1 MNNNRPTIVA
11 LGEVLW
17 DMLPGGKKIG
27 GAPLNFACH
36 ATQLGCKGVMVSSIG
51 KDALGDELL
60 EGIAPIGV
68 ELSFIQ
74 RSNMPTSRVDVVVDS
89 QGTPQYIINEGVAWD
104 HILFTPEMD
113 ALAQKADAVCWGSLA
128 ARSETSR
135 TTIIRF
141 VESTKEECLKVFDI
155 NIRQHYYDREFI
167 EWSLHRA
174 DVLKLNDDELPL
186 LQEYYSLV
194 GQPIEQC
201 KELLELFGLRYVVYT
216 CGSKESVVVGAE
228 KISRI
233 DTPKVEVV
241 DTVGAGDSFTAA
253 FVSGLVNGR
262 TIVDSHRHAVE
273 LAAYVCSQR
282 GATPQIPEF
291 LRER

>member
-17 DMLPGGKKIG
+17 DMLLGGKKIG

-68 ELSFIQ
+68 ELSFVQ
-74 RSNMPTSRVDVVVDS
+74 RSDRPTSKVDVVVDS

-104 HILFTPEMD
+104 HILFTPEMY

-128 ARSETSR
+128 ARNETSR

-141 VESTKEECLKVFDI
+141 VESTREDCLKVFDI
-155 NIRQHYYDREFI
+155 NIRQHYYDKEFI
-167 EWSLHRA
+167 NWGLTQA
-174 DVLKLNDDELPL
+174 NVLKLNDDELPL
-186 LQEYYSLV
+186 LQGYYSLM
-194 GQPIEQC
+194 GDPIEQC
-201 KELLELFGLRYVVYT
+201 RELLERFGLRYVVYT

-228 KISRI
+228 DISRI

-253 FVSGLVNGR
+253 FVSGLIRG
-262 TIVDSHRHAVE
+262 DSIAETHRHAVDI
-273 LAAYVCSQR
+273 AAYVCTQA
-282 GATPQIPEF
+282 GAIPA
-291 LRER
+291 LPVNLQ

>member
-36 ATQLGCKGVMVSSIG
+36 ATQLGCKGVMVSCIG

-60 EGIAPIGV
+60 GGIAPIGV
-68 ELSFIQ
+68 ELSFVQ
-74 RSNMPTSRVDVVVDS
+74 RSDRPTSKVDVVVDS
-89 QGTPQYIINEGVAWD
+89 LGTPQYIINEGVAWD

-141 VESTKEECLKVFDI
+141 VESTREDCLKVFDI
-155 NIRQHYYDREFI
+155 NIRQHYYDKEFI
-167 EWSLHRA
+167 NWGLTQA
-174 DVLKLNDDELPL
+174 NVLKLNDDELPL
-186 LQEYYSLV
+186 LQGYYSLM
-194 GQPIEQC
+194 GDPIEQC
-201 KELLELFGLRYVVYT
+201 RELLERFGLRYVVYT

-228 KISRI
+228 DISRI

-253 FVSGLVNGR
+253 FVSGLIRG
-262 TIVDSHRHAVE
+262 DSIAETHRHAVDI
-273 LAAYVCSQR
+273 AAYVCTQA
-282 GATPQIPEF
+282 GAIPA
-291 LRER
+291 LPVNLQ

>member
-60 EGIAPIGV
+60 EGIAHIGV
-68 ELSFIQ
+68 ELSFVQ
-74 RSNMPTSRVDVVVDS
+74 RSDRPTSKVDVVVDS
-89 QGTPQYIINEGVAWD
+89 QGKPQYIINEGVAWD
-104 HILFTPEMD
+104 HILFTSEMGV
-113 ALAQKADAVCWGSLA
+113 LAQKADAVCWGSLA
-128 ARSETSR
+128 ARNRTSR
-135 TTIIRF
+135 ATIIRF
-141 VESTKEECLKVFDI
+141 VESTREDCLKVFDI
-155 NIRQHYYDREFI
+155 NIRQHYYDKEFI
-167 EWSLHRA
+167 NWGLTQA
-174 DVLKLNDDELPL
+174 NVLKLNDDELPL
-186 LQEYYSLV
+186 LQGYYSLM
-194 GQPIEQC
+194 GDPIEQC
-201 KELLELFGLRYVVYT
+201 RDLLERFGLRYVVYT

-228 KISRI
+228 DISRI

-253 FVSGLVNGR
+253 FVSGLIRG
-262 TIVDSHRHAVE
+262 DSIAETHRHAVDI
-273 LAAYVCSQR
+273 AAYVCTQA
-282 GATPQIPEF
+282 GAIPA
-291 LRER
+291 LPVNLQ

>member
-68 ELSFIQ
+68 ELSFVQ
-74 RSNMPTSRVDVVVDS
+74 RSDRPTSKVDVVVDS

-104 HILFTPEMD
+104 HILFTPEMY

-128 ARSETSR
+128 ARNETSR

-141 VESTKEECLKVFDI
+141 VESTREDCLKVFDI
-155 NIRQHYYDREFI
+155 NIRQHYYDKEFI
-167 EWSLHRA
+167 NWGLTQA
-174 DVLKLNDDELPL
+174 NVLKLNDDELPL
-186 LQEYYSLV
+186 LQGYYSLM
-194 GQPIEQC
+194 GDPIEQC
-201 KELLELFGLRYVVYT
+201 RELLERFGLRYVVYT

-228 KISRI
+228 DISRI

-253 FVSGLVNGR
+253 FVSGLIRG
-262 TIVDSHRHAVE
+262 DSIAETHRHAVDI
-273 LAAYVCSQR
+273 AAYVCTQA
-282 GATPQIPEF
+282 GAIPA
-291 LRER
+291 LPVNLQ

>member
-60 EGIAPIGV
+60 EGIAHIGV
-68 ELSFIQ
+68 ELSFVQ
-74 RSNMPTSRVDVVVDS
+74 RSDRPTSKVDVVVDS
-89 QGTPQYIINEGVAWD
+89 QGKPQYIINEGVAWD

-141 VESTKEECLKVFDI
+141 VESTREDCLKVFDI
-155 NIRQHYYDREFI
+155 NIRQHYYDKDFI
-167 EWSLHRA
+167 NWGLTQA
-174 DVLKLNDDELPL
+174 NVLKLNDDELPL
-186 LQEYYSLV
+186 LQGYYSLM
-194 GQPIEQC
+194 GDPIEQC
-201 KELLELFGLRYVVYT
+201 RELLERFRLRYVVYT

-228 KISRI
+228 DISRI

-253 FVSGLVNGR
+253 FVSGLIRG
-262 TIVDSHRHAVE
+262 DSIAETHRHAVDI
-273 LAAYVCSQR
+273 AAYVCTQA
-282 GATPQIPEF
+282 GAIPA
-291 LRER
+291 LPVNLQ

>member
-36 ATQLGCKGVMVSSIG
+36 ATQLGCKGVMVRSIG

-68 ELSFIQ
+68 ELSFVQ
-74 RSNMPTSRVDVVVDS
+74 RSDRPTSKVDVVVDS

-128 ARSETSR
+128 ARNETSR

-141 VESTKEECLKVFDI
+141 VESTREDCLKVFDI
-155 NIRQHYYDREFI
+155 NIRQHYYDKEFI
-167 EWSLHRA
+167 NWGLTQA
-174 DVLKLNDDELPL
+174 NVLKLNDDELPL
-186 LQEYYSLV
+186 LQVYYSLM
-194 GQPIEQC
+194 GDPIEQC
-201 KELLELFGLRYVVYT
+201 RELLERFGLRYVVYT
-216 CGSKESVVVGAE
+216 CGGKESVVVGAE
-228 KISRI
+228 DISRI

-253 FVSGLVNGR
+253 FVSGLIRG
-262 TIVDSHRHAVE
+262 DSIAETHRHAVDI
-273 LAAYVCSQR
+273 AAYVCTQA
-282 GATPQIPEF
+282 GAIPA
-291 LRER
+291 LPVNLQ

>member
-74 RSNMPTSRVDVVVDS
+74 RSNMPTSMVDVVVDS

-141 VESTKEECLKVFDI
+141 VESTREDCLKVFDI
-155 NIRQHYYDREFI
+155 NIRQHYYDKEFI
-167 EWSLHRA
+167 NWGLTQA
-174 DVLKLNDDELPL
+174 NVLKLNDDELPL
-186 LQEYYSLV
+186 LQGYYSLM
-194 GQPIEQC
+194 GDPIEQC
-201 KELLELFGLRYVVYT
+201 RELLERFGLRYVVYT

-228 KISRI
+228 DISRI

-253 FVSGLVNGR
+253 FVSGLIRG
-262 TIVDSHRHAVE
+262 DSIAETHRHAVDI
-273 LAAYVCSQR
+273 AAYVCTQA
-282 GATPQIPEF
+282 GAIPA
-291 LRER
+291 LPVNLQ

>member
-36 ATQLGCKGVMVSSIG
+36 ATQLGCKGVMVSCIG

-60 EGIAPIGV
+60 EGIAHIGV
-68 ELSFIQ
+68 ELSFVQ
-74 RSNMPTSRVDVVVDS
+74 RSDRPTSKVDVVVDS
-89 QGTPQYIINEGVAWD
+89 QGKPQYIINEGVAWD

-141 VESTKEECLKVFDI
+141 VESTREDCLKVFDI
-155 NIRQHYYDREFI
+155 NIRQHYYDKEFI
-167 EWSLHRA
+167 NWGLTQA
-174 DVLKLNDDELPL
+174 NVLKLNDDELPL
-186 LQEYYSLV
+186 LQGYYSLM
-194 GQPIEQC
+194 GDPIEQC
-201 KELLELFGLRYVVYT
+201 RELLERFGLRYVVYT

-228 KISRI
+228 DISRI

-253 FVSGLVNGR
+253 FVSGLIRG
-262 TIVDSHRHAVE
+262 DSIAETHRHAVDI
-273 LAAYVCSQR
+273 AAYVCTQA
-282 GATPQIPEF
+282 GAIPA
-291 LRER
+291 LPVNLQ

>member
-60 EGIAPIGV
+60 EGIAHIGV
-68 ELSFIQ
+68 ELSFVQ
-74 RSNMPTSRVDVVVDS
+74 RSDRPTSKVDVVVDS
-89 QGTPQYIINEGVAWD
+89 QGKPQYIINEGVAWD

-141 VESTKEECLKVFDI
+141 VESTREDCLKVFDI
-155 NIRQHYYDREFI
+155 NIRQHYYDKEFI
-167 EWSLHRA
+167 NWGLTQA
-174 DVLKLNDDELPL
+174 NVLKLNDDELPL
-186 LQEYYSLV
+186 LQGYYSLM
-194 GQPIEQC
+194 GDPIEQC
-201 KELLELFGLRYVVYT
+201 RELLERFGLRYVVYT

-253 FVSGLVNGR
+253 FVSGLIRG
-262 TIVDSHRHAVE
+262 DSIAETHRHAVDI
-273 LAAYVCSQR
+273 AAYVCTQA
-282 GATPQIPEF
+282 GAIPA
-291 LRER
+291 LPVNLQ

>member
-68 ELSFIQ
+68 ELSFVQ
-74 RSNMPTSRVDVVVDS
+74 RSDRPTSKVDVVVDS

-141 VESTKEECLKVFDI
+141 VESTREDCLKVFDI
-155 NIRQHYYDREFI
+155 NIRQHYYDKEFI
-167 EWSLHRA
+167 NWGLTQA
-174 DVLKLNDDELPL
+174 NVLKLNDDELPL
-186 LQEYYSLV
+186 LQGYYSLM
-194 GQPIEQC
+194 GDPIEQC
-201 KELLELFGLRYVVYT
+201 RELLERFGLRYVVYT

-228 KISRI
+228 DISRI

-253 FVSGLVNGR
+253 FVSGLIRG
-262 TIVDSHRHAVE
+262 DSIAETHRHAVDI
-273 LAAYVCSQR
+273 AAYVCTQA
-282 GATPQIPEF
+282 GAIPA
-291 LRER
+291 LPVNLQ

>member
-68 ELSFIQ
+68 ELSFVQ
-74 RSNMPTSRVDVVVDS
+74 RSDRPTSKVDVVVDS
-89 QGTPQYIINEGVAWD
+89 LGIPQYIINEGVAWD
-104 HILFTPEMD
+104 HILFTSEMGV
-113 ALAQKADAVCWGSLA
+113 LAQKADAVCWGSLA

-141 VESTKEECLKVFDI
+141 VESTREDCLKVFDI
-155 NIRQHYYDREFI
+155 NIRQHYYDKEFI
-167 EWSLHRA
+167 NWGLTQA
-174 DVLKLNDDELPL
+174 NVLKLNDDELPL
-186 LQEYYSLV
+186 LQGYYSLM
-194 GQPIEQC
+194 GDPIEQC
-201 KELLELFGLRYVVYT
+201 RELLERFGLRYVVYT

-228 KISRI
+228 DISRI

-241 DTVGAGDSFTAA
+241 DSVGAGDSFTAA
-253 FVSGLVNGR
+253 FVSGLIRG
-262 TIVDSHRHAVE
+262 DSIAETHRHAVDI
-273 LAAYVCSQR
+273 AAYVCTQA
-282 GATPQIPEF
+282 GAIPA
-291 LRER
+291 LPVNLQ

>member
-68 ELSFIQ
+68 ELSFVQ

-89 QGTPQYIINEGVAWD
+89 LGTPQYIINEGVAWD
-104 HILFTPEMD
+104 HILFTSEMGV
-113 ALAQKADAVCWGSLA
+113 LAQKADAVCWGSLA
-128 ARSETSR
+128 ARNETSR

-141 VESTKEECLKVFDI
+141 VESTREDCLKVFDI
-155 NIRQHYYDREFI
+155 NIRQHYYDKEFI
-167 EWSLHRA
+167 NWGLTQA
-174 DVLKLNDDELPL
+174 NVLKLNDDELPL
-186 LQEYYSLV
+186 LQGYYSLM
-194 GQPIEQC
+194 GDPIEQC
-201 KELLELFGLRYVVYT
+201 RELLERFGLRYVVYT
-216 CGSKESVVVGAE
+216 CGGKESVVVGAE
-228 KISRI
+228 DISRI

-253 FVSGLVNGR
+253 FVSGLIRG
-262 TIVDSHRHAVE
+262 DSIAETHRHAVDI
-273 LAAYVCSQR
+273 AAYVCTQA
-282 GATPQIPEF
+282 GAIPA
-291 LRER
+291 LPVNLQ

>member
-11 LGEVLW
+11 RGEVLW

-68 ELSFIQ
+68 ELSFVQ
-74 RSNMPTSRVDVVVDS
+74 RSDRPTSKVDVVVDS

-113 ALAQKADAVCWGSLA
+113 TLAQKADAVCWGSLA

-141 VESTKEECLKVFDI
+141 VESTREDCLKVFDI
-155 NIRQHYYDREFI
+155 NIRQHYYDKEFI
-167 EWSLHRA
+167 NWGLTQA
-174 DVLKLNDDELPL
+174 NVLKLNDDELPL
-186 LQEYYSLV
+186 LQGYNSLM
-194 GQPIEQC
+194 GDPIEQC
-201 KELLELFGLRYVVYT
+201 RELLERFGLRYVVYT

-228 KISRI
+228 DISRI

-253 FVSGLVNGR
+253 FVSGLIRG
-262 TIVDSHRHAVE
+262 DSIAETHRHAVDI
-273 LAAYVCSQR
+273 AAYVCTQA
-282 GATPQIPEF
+282 GAIPA
-291 LRER
+291 LPVNLQ

>member
-1 MNNNRPTIVA
+1 
-11 LGEVLW
+11 
-17 DMLPGGKKIG
+17 
-27 GAPLNFACH
+27 
-36 ATQLGCKGVMVSSIG
+36 MVSSIG

-68 ELSFIQ
+68 ELSFVQ
-74 RSNMPTSRVDVVVDS
+74 RSDRPTSKVDVVVDS

-104 HILFTPEMD
+104 HILFTPEMY

-128 ARSETSR
+128 ARNETSR

-141 VESTKEECLKVFDI
+141 VESTREDCLKVFDI
-155 NIRQHYYDREFI
+155 NIRQHYYDKEFI
-167 EWSLHRA
+167 NWGLTQA
-174 DVLKLNDDELPL
+174 NVLKLNDDELPL
-186 LQEYYSLV
+186 LQGYYSLM
-194 GQPIEQC
+194 GDPIEQC
-201 KELLELFGLRYVVYT
+201 RELLERFGLRYVVYT

-228 KISRI
+228 DISRI

-262 TIVDSHRHAVE
+262 TIADSHRHAVE